1 MRFFLRLLYISS
13 LLVAVV
19 FAVVFLLGL
28 YKDESISSVG
38 IMLVISGLLQL
49 EVSGSIT
56 KIIAYYSNEEK
67 FPYGPP
73 SHVTRTIADN
83 PDTPCR
89 TILKNLFFHN
99 PHTGLWLIVLG
110 SLVQLVSLWV

>member
-1 MRFFLRLLYISS
+1 MQFLLKLLYILS
-13 LLVAVV
+13 LLVVVAFVV
-19 FAVVFLLGL
+19 FFLLGL
-28 YKDESISSVG
+28 HKEESISSVG

-49 EVSGSIT
+49 EVSGSVA
-56 KIIAYYSNEEK
+56 KIIAYYANEEK

-99 PHTGLWLIVLG
+99 PHTGLWLILLG
-110 SLVQLVSLWV
+110 SLVQLVLLWM